1 MHLNS
6 FNMEDQTYIIVQG
19 LNLSTGGD
27 WMDDALQGIGRRIRE
42 ARSACGMTQ
51 SELADRCNVSQTF
64 LSRVENG
71 KQAMNIRLLLSI
83 SDTLGVSADWL
94 LRNDTPPVIA
104 ITNDEI
110 SRALEGCS
118 AKERQAILHIVQT
131 MKQSFDQV
139 KNDDT

>member
-1 MHLNS
+1 
-6 FNMEDQTYIIVQG
+6 MEDQTYIIVQG

-27 WMDDALQGIGRRIRE
+27 WMDDALQGIGQRIRE

-83 SDTLGVSADWL
+83 SDTQMGYITNVGFGQGL
-94 LRNDTPPVIA
+94 LKVGSSLVPFVNKFPNDTKLYKLMTTKP
-104 ITNDEI
+104 NE
-110 SRALEGCS
+110 
-118 AKERQAILHIVQT
+118 
-131 MKQSFDQV
+131 
-139 KNDDT
+139 

>member
-1 MHLNS
+1 M
-6 FNMEDQTYIIVQG
+6 VQR

-27 WMDDALQGIGRRIRE
+27 WMDDALQGLGKRIRE

-71 KQAMNIRLLLSI
+71 KQAMNVRLLLSI

-94 LRNDTPPVIA
+94 LRNDTPPAIA

-110 SRALEGCS
+110 SRALEGCT
-118 AKERQAILHIVQT
+118 AKEREAILRIVQT
-131 MKQSFDQV
+131 MKESFNQV
-139 KNDDT
+139 KSDDN